1 MNFTL
6 SDLRHRCFSSP
17 AALGLSVHIRRA
29 VAALAVGAGLVAGPA
44 GVALINVSAV
54 GAGGGRA
61 YGGAPGATPDAAAIT
76 LKKIAS

>member
-1 MNFTL
+1 M
-6 SDLRHRCFSSP
+6 
-17 AALGLSVHIRRA
+17 RRA

-61 YGGAPGATPDAAAIT
+61 YGGAPGATPDAAAI
-76 LKKIAS
+76 